1 MEEEVKKDVVA
12 TEESNKPT
20 YEQLKNWL
28 DQVVA
33 QRNQVAEKLNQVTNI
48 INKLPWLFRVIEN
61 KDSFTPEFVTV
72 CANEI
77 VDIMTVTPEE
87 KAEEDNKE

>member
-12 TEESNKPT
+12 TEKRNKPT
-20 YEQLKNWL
+20 YEQLTNWL

-33 QRNQVAEKLNQVTNI
+33 QRNQIAEKLNQVTDI
-48 INKLPWLFRVIEN
+48 INKLPWLFKVIEN
-61 KDSFTPEFVTV
+61 KDSFTQEFVTA

-77 VDIMTVTPEE
+77 VGIMTAAPEE